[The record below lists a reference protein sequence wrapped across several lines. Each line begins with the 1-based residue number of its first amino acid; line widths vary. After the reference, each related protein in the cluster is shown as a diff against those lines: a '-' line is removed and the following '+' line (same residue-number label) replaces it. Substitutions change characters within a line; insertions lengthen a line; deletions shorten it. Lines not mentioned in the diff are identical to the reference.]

1 MTSGIISSDQV
12 AVKRIF
18 SLLSRPLNDFNELY
32 YPSFAEWVTSKVH
45 KQQKVLFS
53 NFIWLLLSRLILAT

>member
-1 MTSGIISSDQV
+1 MTSGIIRSDQV

-45 KQQKVLFS
+45 KQQKGLFS
-53 NFIWLLLSRLILAT
+53 NFIWLSLSILILAT